1 MLLCSPIPSYVKKNW
16 VKMASKQVFIGG
28 GVENAPP
35 LQELIAQK
43 PYRSRVK
50 LNIQN
55 KPMKKWIFC
64 SLNQNRNL
72 ETDFWIFL
80 VASYFLKVLQ
90 LKNFFKDTSK
100 LNQNKSLS
108 KEEIVTG
115 TYLIRGLRVRIF
127 FYRDQKQLH
136 FHTTASLLQ

>member
-1 MLLCSPIPSYVKKNW
+1 M
-16 VKMASKQVFIGG
+16 
-28 GVENAPP
+28 
-35 LQELIAQK
+35 
-43 PYRSRVK
+43 
-50 LNIQN
+50 
-55 KPMKKWIFC
+55 
-64 SLNQNRNL
+64 NQNRNL

-127 FYRDQKQLH
+127 FYRDQLIYERKIAP
-136 FHTTASLLQ
+136 FSYYSFIAAISLAYFC